1 MSFNWTNSVL
11 NSSRKNISLAKRLNN
26 LLTENLSIDID
37 YSKYF
42 NQCAPLVCTYTK
54 TSESNFWDATT
65 LLLSLYGS
73 LTIILRLIAPLLV
86 SLSLKVKCRS
96 QNTNGSCGNF

>member
-37 YSKYF
+37 YSNYF
-42 NQCAPLVCTYTK
+42 NKCAPLVCTYTK
-54 TSESNFWDATT
+54 TSQSNFWDAII

-73 LTIILRLIAPLLV
+73 LTIILRFIAPFLV
-86 SLSLKVKCRS
+86 SLS